1 MCYVESTGRREA
13 FTGRRLRSRGA
24 ALGQRIGWSAVLVR
38 RNYNYEKRQKELK
51 RKKKKEEKR
60 QRRLERTN
68 PESQHN
74 PEASP
79 EANESPAAA
88 GETP

>member
-1 MCYVESTGRREA
+1 
-13 FTGRRLRSRGA
+13 
-24 ALGQRIGWSAVLVR
+24 LVR

-60 QRRLERTN
+60 QRRIERTN

-74 PEASP
+74 PEISP
-79 EANESPAAA
+79 DAGESPAAA